1 MTFRQFAFNNV
12 FRNKRTYAAHFL
24 SSTFSIMIF
33 FTYALLLFHPNLTG
47 ELKSTSETISELG
60 TIGFRISQGLIFI
73 FSFFFILYSVSSFL
87 KTRKKEF
94 GILMM
99 QGMSMRQLKKLVLI
113 ENMLIGFCSIFIGIM
128 IGLIFSKLVL
138 LISASLL
145 MINNGLPFYIP
156 TQAVLLTVIT
166 FLFLFLIVSLFTF
179 KMIKVT
185 ELVELIQAE
194 EKPKPEPKSSI
205 ILSLLSFVSISSG
218 YGIVLYINFRRIIS
232 FPLLGLGV
240 LLVIIG
246 TYFLYTQCSVFLL
259 QAAKKRESLFLKK
272 TNILT
277 LSELIYRM
285 KDNAT
290 MFFIVSII
298 SAVAFTAIGTTAA
311 LGNKELSRMTN
322 PYTFTYM
329 SFEENKMENEHLSVI
344 KKSLNEAN
352 IPYRMGSASTKY
364 TESNVTV
371 MKLSEYNDLA
381 KALGYQTEKLG
392 REDEILLV
400 PGWIAQKQEFKDGEF
415 KKEIEVIHG
424 DWMKTFHVKK
434 AVQNLV
440 LPHEVGN
447 TLIAVQDQVYDKVPF
462 IAREDITMSKERIYG
477 FVVDD
482 WMRTKE
488 ISHQLNNILGRE
500 SGERSFYFEALTL
513 RWLQAK
519 QTNGLLLMASVLVGI
534 VFFTFAASFIYFRL
548 YTDLDRDQQQY
559 KMISKMGLSKRE
571 LKGVVTRQLLIM
583 FFLPIVVA
591 VIHTAVAY
599 IALQQL
605 VDFSILN
612 SSIIILISFVC
623 IQILY
628 FFMTRWRYLQ
638 KLYRT
643 MDQ

>member
-60 TIGFRISQGLIFI
+60 TIGFRISQGLIFV

-94 GILMM
+94 GILMI
-99 QGMSMRQLKKLVLI
+99 QGMSIRQLKKLVLI
-113 ENMLIGFCSIFIGIM
+113 ENMLIGISSIFIGII

-138 LISASLL
+138 LISASIL

-156 TQAVLLTVIT
+156 IQAIVLTIIT
-166 FLFLFLIVSLFTF
+166 FLLLFLIVSLVTF

-185 ELVELIQAE
+185 ELVELIQTE
-194 EKPKPEPKSSI
+194 EKPKPEPKASLLLSF
-205 ILSLLSFVSISSG
+205 LSLLSIGGG
-218 YGIVLYINFRRIIS
+218 YSTVFRFIIS
-232 FPLLGLGV
+232 QNPVLLVLGV

-259 QAAKKRESLFLKK
+259 RIAKKRESLFLKR

-277 LSELIYRM
+277 FSELIYRM
-285 KDNAT
+285 KDNAM

-311 LGNKELSRMTN
+311 LGNQELARMTN

-329 SFEENKMENEHLSVI
+329 SFEGNKMVNEHLSTI
-344 KKSLNEAN
+344 KKHLEDAN
-352 IPYRMGSASTKY
+352 ISYQFASASTKY
-364 TESNVTV
+364 TESNVSV
-371 MKLSEYNDLA
+371 MKLSEYNNLA
-381 KALGYQTEKLG
+381 KALGYQEETLD

-400 PGWIAQKQEFKDGEF
+400 PGWVAQKQEFENREF

-424 DWMKTFHVKK
+424 DWMQTFHVKK
-434 AVQNLV
+434 AVKHLV
-440 LPHEVGN
+440 LPHEVGS

-462 IAREDITMSKERIYG
+462 IDREDIPQSKERIYG
-477 FVVDD
+477 FVADN
-482 WMRTKE
+482 WMKTKE
-488 ISHQLNNILGRE
+488 ISQQLTSILDRE
-500 SGERSFYFEALTL
+500 SGERHFYFAALAL
-513 RWLQAK
+513 QWLQAK

-548 YTDLDRDQQQY
+548 YTDLNRDQQQY
-559 KMISKMGLSKRE
+559 KMISKMGLSRRE
-571 LKGVVTRQLLIM
+571 LKRIVTRQLLIM
-583 FFLPIVVA
+583 FFLPIIVA

-599 IALQQL
+599 TALQQL

-612 SSIIILISFVC
+612 SSIVILISFVC

-628 FFMTRWRYLQ
+628 FFITRWRYLQ
-638 KLYRT
+638 KLYKT

>member
-1 MTFRQFAFNNV
+1 MTFRQFAFNNI

-24 SSTFSIMIF
+24 SCAFSIMIF
-33 FTYALLLFHPNLTG
+33 FTYALLLFHPDLQG
-47 ELKSTSETISELG
+47 ELKSTSTTISAFGTLG
-60 TIGFRISQGLIFI
+60 FTISQGLIFV

-99 QGMSMRQLKKLVLI
+99 QGMSMRQLKKLLLI
-113 ENMLIGFCSIFIGIM
+113 ENMLIGIGSICIGII

-138 LISASLL
+138 LISASVL

-156 TQAVLLTVIT
+156 IQAVLLTVIT
-166 FLFLFLIVSLFTF
+166 FLFLFLIVSLVTF
-179 KMIKVT
+179 KMVKVT

-205 ILSLLSFVSISSG
+205 LLSLLSLISIGCGYISVFRFISSHSFIML
-218 YGIVLYINFRRIIS
+218 GI
-232 FPLLGLGV
+232 GV

-246 TYFLYTQCSVFLL
+246 TYFLYTQCSVYILHL
-259 QAAKKRESLFLKK
+259 AKRSESFFLKR

-277 LSELIYRM
+277 FSELIYRM

-311 LGNKELSRMTN
+311 LGNRDLVRMTN
-322 PYTFTYM
+322 PYTFLYV
-329 SFEENKMENEHLSVI
+329 SFETDKEVNKNLSTI
-344 KKSLNEAN
+344 KKHLADAN
-352 IPYRMGSASTKY
+352 IPYRMASSSNKY
-364 TESNVTV
+364 TESNVYV
-371 MKLSEYNDLA
+371 IKLSEYNELA
-381 KALGYQTEKLG
+381 RALGYQQETIEK
-392 REDEILLV
+392 EDEILLI
-400 PGWIAQKQEFKDGEF
+400 PGMVSQKQEFKNGDY
-415 KKEIEVIHG
+415 KKNIEVIQG
-424 DWMKTFHVKK
+424 DWTKTFRVKK
-434 AVQNLV
+434 AVENLV
-440 LPHEVGN
+440 LPHD
-447 TLIAVQDQVYDKVPF
+447 TRSIYIAVQDHVYDGIPVSPDQD
-462 IAREDITMSKERIYG
+462 DIGDQNRTYG

-482 WMRTKE
+482 WMKTKE
-488 ISHQLNNILGRE
+488 ISNQLNSIFEKDVSKDN
-500 SGERSFYFEALTL
+500 FYFQALTL
-513 RWLQAK
+513 DLLSAK

-571 LKGVVTRQLLIM
+571 LKKVVTRQLLLM

-591 VIHTAVAY
+591 VIHTVVAY
-599 IALQQL
+599 TALQQL

-612 SSIIILISFVC
+612 SSIVILISFIC
-623 IQILY
+623 IQVLY
-628 FFMTRWRYLQ
+628 FFITRWRYLQ
-638 KLYRT
+638 KLYKT
-643 MDQ
+643 MEQ